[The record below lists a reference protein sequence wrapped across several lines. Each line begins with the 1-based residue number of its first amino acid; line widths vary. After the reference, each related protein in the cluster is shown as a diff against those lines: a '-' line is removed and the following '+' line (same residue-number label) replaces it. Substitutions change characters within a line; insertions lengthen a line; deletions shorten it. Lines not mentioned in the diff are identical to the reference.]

1 MILLHTN
8 LQIQWFLHNING
20 IPHLLSHSELP
31 VPAGIEGLR
40 TTTKGKNGEMSRL
53 VGQQN
58 IYIFIT
64 YIYNVRP
71 A

>member
-1 MILLHTN
+1 MEFRTSWVTRN
-8 LQIQWFLHNING
+8 F
-20 IPHLLSHSELP
+20 P